1 MRATCLIDTI
11 DCIVSDA
18 LPSPNEAPM
27 ASPSPAP
34 SGAVATVPLAHPTPP
49 HGSAWQPWALAGL
62 AVVAAIGG
70 WSGWSA
76 QQRLS
81 QLESEL
87 VRRQQDSQTLAQES
101 RLLSK
106 QAQEQA
112 KEAAARALLLE
123 TRLAEVAL
131 QRSQVEDLVKSM
143 SRSRD
148 ENLLVDIE
156 AGLRVALQQSAMT
169 GSVEPVMTAL
179 QTADERLAR
188 AQQPRLESVR
198 RAVAKDID
206 RIKATRVAD
215 LPTLSIRLDEAIRLV
230 DEVPLV
236 SERIAAPVPSAA
248 AAASGAA
255 SVGQTAATAPAGTFG
270 QVLQWGQQGVQMV
283 WREAR
288 SLVRITRIDRPESML
303 VAPEQA
309 FFLRENL
316 KLRLLNARLALLSR
330 QTSTAQSD
338 LQLAQGALTRYFD
351 MGSRKAQLV
360 QGLMA
365 DVLMQANLTT
375 TPRPD
380 DTLAALATLGAGR

>member
-34 SGAVATVPLAHPTPP
+34 SGAVATVPPVHPARAHA
-49 HGSAWQPWALAGL
+49 SAWQPWALAGL

-236 SERIAAPVPSAA
+236 SERIAAPAPSA

-255 SVGQTAATAPAGTFG
+255 PVGQAAATAPAGTFG

>member
-1 MRATCLIDTI
+1 MRSSSLIDTI
-11 DCIVSDA
+11 DGIVSDA
-18 LPSPNEAPM
+18 PPSPIDAPM
-27 ASPSPAP
+27 AAPHPVPSGPATQGSPASNAP
-34 SGAVATVPLAHPTPP
+34 ATWH
-49 HGSAWQPWALAGL
+49 PWALAAL
-62 AVVAAIGG
+62 AAIAALGA

-87 VRRQQDSQTLAQES
+87 VRRQQDSQGMVQES
-101 RLLSK
+101 RLLSR
-106 QAQEQA
+106 QAHEQA
-112 KEAAARALLLE
+112 KEAAARAQLLE

-188 AQQPRLESVR
+188 AQQPRLEPVR

-215 LPTLSIRLDEAIRLV
+215 LPTLAIRLDEAIRLV
-230 DEVPLV
+230 DEVPLI
-236 SERIAAPVPSAA
+236 SERMSSPPPTATATSASGPQAATPVPG
-248 AAASGAA
+248 GAL
-255 SVGQTAATAPAGTFG
+255 GQL
-270 QVLQWGQQGVQMV
+270 LQWGQQGVQVV

-338 LQLAQGALTRYFD
+338 LQVAQGALTRYFD

-360 QGLMA
+360 QGQMA
-365 DVLMQANLTT
+365 EVLMQANLTT

>member
-1 MRATCLIDTI
+1 
-11 DCIVSDA
+11 
-18 LPSPNEAPM
+18 M

-34 SGAVATVPLAHPTPP
+34 SGAVATVPPAHPAPP
-49 HGSAWQPWALAGL
+49 PAPAWQPWALAGL
-62 AVVAAIGG
+62 AVAAAIGG

-112 KEAAARALLLE
+112 KEAAARAQLLE

-215 LPTLSIRLDEAIRLV
+215 LPTLAIRLDEAIRLV

-236 SERIAAPVPSAA
+236 SERVNAPGPSAA
-248 AAASGAA
+248 AASATASA
-255 SVGQTAATAPAGTFG
+255 SQTASDVPAGTLG
-270 QVLQWGQQGVQMV
+270 QLLQWGQQGVQMV

-338 LQLAQGALTRYFD
+338 LQLAQGALARYFD
-351 MGSRKAQLV
+351 MGSRKAQLA

>member
-1 MRATCLIDTI
+1 
-11 DCIVSDA
+11 
-18 LPSPNEAPM
+18 
-27 ASPSPAP
+27 
-34 SGAVATVPLAHPTPP
+34 
-49 HGSAWQPWALAGL
+49 
-62 AVVAAIGG
+62 VAALGA

-101 RLLSK
+101 RLLSR

-112 KEAAARALLLE
+112 KEAAARAQLLE
-123 TRLAEVAL
+123 TRLTEVAL
-131 QRSQVEDLVKSM
+131 QRSQVEDLVKTM

-188 AQQPRLESVR
+188 AQQPRLEPVR

-215 LPTLSIRLDEAIRLV
+215 LPSLAIRLDEAIRLV

-236 SERIAAPVPSAA
+236 SERTLHADSAPTPKPAASDAAPTPPE
-248 AAASGAA
+248 GRL
-255 SVGQTAATAPAGTFG
+255 G
-270 QVLQWGQQGVQMV
+270 QVLQWGQQGIQVV

-288 SLVRITRIDRPESML
+288 SLVRIARIDRPESML

-330 QTSTAQSD
+330 QTATAMSD

-360 QGLMA
+360 QGQMA
-365 DVLMQANLTT
+365 EVLMQANLTT

-380 DTLAALATLGAGR
+380 DTLAALTTLGAGR